1 MMGLTPREVDALTLP
16 EMLAMLEGFRRF
28 HGGEE
33 ETPAPSL
40 DAFLTALAE
49 HRNAERER
57 APG

>member
-1 MMGLTPREVDALTLP
+1 MMSLTPREVDALTLP

-28 HGGEE
+28 HGGEA
-33 ETPAPSL
+33 PAPSL

-49 HRNAERER
+49 HRNAEREK